1 MPQHRNDIYNTNVYK
16 LDEFMYHCP
25 ALYGFLINRN
35 PNVCVCVHVCKLEL
49 ENVYSTFY
57 IVEQQSANI
66 TNSSGDPY

>member
-35 PNVCVCVHVCKLEL
+35 PNVCVCACV
-49 ENVYSTFY
+49 
-57 IVEQQSANI
+57 
-66 TNSSGDPY
+66 